1 MPFNSMTSHF
11 VARAKLPLKIA
22 LVPLTCGFA
31 AWLLLANPH
40 EAEAGWAE
48 DALKSEADY
57 IVNCSFTAQ
66 TANNAQVQ
74 TSDAAYGALNN
85 VRVAV
90 GADWVRPG
98 EGAMGIIGLMAAA
111 TQLKKSGEP
120 TEKYDAVI
128 DAFFQNWVAKG
139 AAICQKSGDPNEG
152 GFAPQLAYTDQG
164 ALKAAPTEF
173 NSGTTGA
180 MLCALWKYAE
190 YNRDNNRGAQA
201 QAWRNGPAY
210 DVALGG
216 AKFIA
221 RCYNSKYQM
230 VGPAPNIQ
238 GDLWTVDSS
247 LAVAGLRCVAKW
259 SAENGKSVALD
270 DAATSPAQLADQL
283 AAGLEKM
290 KDQSASKGFYKF
302 LNSKDGSRSYGGN
315 LDQLCFVPYETD
327 ALDASAEFAREISD
341 FWTDGANGKRM
352 TYQTNDPKSWTYFG
366 TRWHLYDDKNNT
378 ESDRLTPGPGLQLA
392 KVEWR
397 YAHKNGDKTLRERAM
412 NRFQFA
418 NSPQYSDLWLGAD
431 NRSEAGVAGGIV
443 DWREAAQTDNK
454 GATGRA
460 PDWQRFVDTS
470 AYFIEVTL
478 MAFWDKDTKY
488 IPDDP
493 H

>member
-1 MPFNSMTSHF
+1 MKFKQHSLRASALG
-11 VARAKLPLKIA
+11 VAA
-22 LVPLTCGFA
+22 
-31 AWLLLANPH
+31 LLALGARPVQ
-40 EAEAGWAE
+40 AGWAE

-57 IVNCSFTAQ
+57 IVNCSFTEQ
-66 TANNAQVQ
+66 TKNNAQVQ

-128 DAFFQNWVAKG
+128 DAFFQDWLLTNR
-139 AAICQKSGDPNEG
+139 AAICQKDGDSNFG
-152 GFAPQLAYTDQG
+152 GFAPQLAYTDEG
-164 ALKAAPTEF
+164 ALKSAPTEF

-180 MLCALWKYAE
+180 LLCALWKYAE
-190 YNRDNNRGAQA
+190 YNRENYRSAQD
-201 QAWRNGPAY
+201 QAWINGPAY
-210 DVALGG
+210 EIALNG

-221 RCYNSKYQM
+221 RCYNAKYQM
-230 VGPAPNIQ
+230 VSPAPEIK

-247 LAVAGLRCVAKW
+247 LAVAGLRCVARW
-259 SAENGKSVALD
+259 SAENGKSAALG
-270 DAATSPAQLADQL
+270 DAATSPASLADQL

-290 KDQSASKGFYKF
+290 KDQSASKGFFKF

-327 ALDASAEFAREISD
+327 ALDPKADFAKEISD

-352 TYQTNDPKSWTYFG
+352 TYQTGDPKSWTYFG
-366 TRWHLYDDKNNT
+366 TRWHLYDDTNA

-392 KVEWR
+392 KVEW
-397 YAHKNGDKTLRERAM
+397 KNGNKTLRERAM

-418 NSPQYSDLWLGAD
+418 NSPDYSNLWFGAD
-431 NRSEAGVAGGIV
+431 NRSEAGVGGGIV
-443 DWREAAQTDNK
+443 DWRDAAQTDNK
-454 GATGRA
+454 GAAGRA
-460 PDWQRFVDTS
+460 PEWQRFVDTS

-488 IPDDP
+488 IPDD
-493 H
+493 HD